1 MSGIYIHIP
10 FCKQA
15 CHYCDFHFSTNTNS
29 TVEMIEMICR
39 ELELR
44 KNYLGSDNPVESIYF
59 GGGTPS
65 LIPSPQIEKILDQI
79 HKHFTLNIKEVTLE
93 ANPDDL
99 NHVKLQELKALGV
112 DRLSIGIQTF
122 DAGILQFYNRAHS
135 AQESLNAIA
144 LAKAAGFQ
152 KLSIDLI
159 YGFPSE
165 NHDIWIKDLEIALA
179 QDPGHISSYCLTVEP
194 KTALGNWEKKGIYTP
209 STDDFAA
216 EQFEMLMESMG
227 KAGYVQYEISNF
239 GRPGQFAIHN
249 TNYWLGVPYLGV
261 GPSAHSFD
269 GKIRGANISNNALY
283 IKNLQRNELTFSE
296 EASSTIDTA
305 NDYILTSLRTIW
317 GLDLGYLRGNLG
329 FDLLRLK
336 RKETELLFNEN
347 LLLKENNRLLLT
359 ARGKLLADSIA
370 ASLFLE

>member
-29 TVEMIEMICR
+29 TVEMSAMICR
-39 ELELR
+39 ELEMR
-44 KNYLGSDNPVESIYF
+44 KNYLGFGSPIESIYF

-65 LIPSPQIEKILDQI
+65 LLPTQQIEKILDQV
-79 HKHFTLNIKEVTLE
+79 HKHFSLNLKEVTLE

-99 NHVKLQELKALGV
+99 NDKKLKDLRTLGV

-122 DAGILQFYNRAHS
+122 DAGILKFYNRAHT
-135 AQESLNAIA
+135 AEESLKAIT

-165 NHDIWIKDLEIALA
+165 NHDIWKRDLEIALM

-194 KTALGNWEKKGIYTP
+194 KTALGKWEKKGIYTP

-216 EQFEMLMESMG
+216 EQFEMLCRQLE
-227 KAGYVQYEISNF
+227 KAGYIQYEISNF
-239 GRPGQFAIHN
+239 GKSGEFALHN

-261 GPSAHSFD
+261 GPSAHAFD
-269 GKIRGANISNNALY
+269 GKIRGSNISNNAVY
-283 IKNLQRNELTFSE
+283 IKKLKGNELPFTE
-296 EASSTIDTA
+296 EATSPIDTA

-317 GLDLGYLRGNLG
+317 GLDLEYIQKSLG
-329 FDLLRLK
+329 FDLTQIK

-347 LLLKENNRLLLT
+347 LLLRENNRLLLT
-359 ARGKLLADSIA
+359 AKGKLLADSIA

>member
-29 TVEMIEMICR
+29 TAEMVDMICR

-44 KNYLGSDNPVESIYF
+44 KNYLNSENQVESIYF

-65 LIPSPQIEKILDQI
+65 LIPTLQIEKILNQI
-79 HKHFTLNIKEVTLE
+79 HKNFSLNVKEVTLE

-99 NHVKLQELKALGV
+99 NPIKLKELRALGV

-122 DAGILQFYNRAHS
+122 DEGILKFYNRAHT
-135 AQESLNAIA
+135 AEESLNAIA
-144 LAKAAGFQ
+144 LAKDSGFQ

-165 NHDIWIKDLEIALA
+165 NHDIWKKDLEIALS

-194 KTALGNWEKKGIYTP
+194 KTALGNWEKKGIYNP
-209 STDDFAA
+209 ATDDFAA
-216 EQFEMLMESMG
+216 EQFEMLCHHLE
-227 KAGYVQYEISNF
+227 KAGYIQYEISNF
-239 GRPGQFAIHN
+239 GKAGQFALHN

-269 GKIRGANISNNALY
+269 GKIRGANISNNAIY
-283 IKNLQRNELTFSE
+283 IKNLKKNELLFSE
-296 EASSTIDTA
+296 EATTVTDSA

-317 GLDLGYLRGNLG
+317 GLDLEYIQRNFG
-329 FDLLRLK
+329 FDLLQIK
-336 RKETELLFNEN
+336 RKEIAILLDEN
-347 LLLKENNRLLLT
+347 LLSKENNRLLLT
-359 ARGKLLADSIA
+359 AKGKLLADSIA
-370 ASLFLE
+370 SSLFLE

>member
-44 KNYLGSDNPVESIYF
+44 QNYLGSDNMVESIYF

-65 LIPSPQIEKILDQI
+65 LIPTLQIEKILDQI
-79 HKHFTLNIKEVTLE
+79 HKHFSLNIKEVTLE

-99 NHVKLQELKALGV
+99 NHIKLKELRALGV

-122 DAGILQFYNRAHS
+122 DAGILRFYNRAHT
-135 AQESLNAIA
+135 AEESLNAIA
-144 LAKAAGFQ
+144 QAKAAGFQ

-165 NHDIWIKDLEIALA
+165 NHDIWKRDLEIALA

-194 KTALGNWEKKGIYTP
+194 KTALGHWEKKGIYTP

-216 EQFEMLMESMG
+216 EQFELLCHHLE
-227 KAGYVQYEISNF
+227 KAGYIQYEISNF
-239 GRPGQFAIHN
+239 GKPGQFALHN

-269 GKIRGANISNNALY
+269 GKIRGANIANNAIY
-283 IKNLQRNELTFSE
+283 IKGLKRNELPFSE
-296 EASSTIDTA
+296 EASSPIDTA

-317 GLDLGYLRGNLG
+317 GLDLEYLHKNLG
-329 FDLLRLK
+329 FDLLQVK

-359 ARGKLLADSIA
+359 AKGKLLADSIA

>member
-1 MSGIYIHIP
+1 
-10 FCKQA
+10 
-15 CHYCDFHFSTNTNS
+15 
-29 TVEMIEMICR
+29 MIEMICR

-44 KNYLGSDNPVESIYF
+44 KNYLGSENQVESIYF

-65 LIPSPQIEKILDQI
+65 LIPTLQIETILDKI
-79 HKHFTLNIKEVTLE
+79 HKHFSLNIKEVTLE

-99 NHVKLQELKALGV
+99 NHLKLKELRALGV

-122 DAGILQFYNRAHS
+122 DAGILKFYNRAHT
-135 AQESLNAIA
+135 AEESLNAIA

-165 NHDIWIKDLEIALA
+165 NHDIWKKDLEIALA

-216 EQFEMLMESMG
+216 EQFELLCQHLEKS
-227 KAGYVQYEISNF
+227 GYIQYEISNF
-239 GRPGQFAIHN
+239 GKSGQFALHN

-269 GKIRGANISNNALY
+269 GKIRGANISNNAIY
-283 IKNLQRNELTFSE
+283 IKSLKRKELTFSE
-296 EASSTIDTA
+296 EATSAIDTA

-317 GLDLGYLRGNLG
+317 GLDLEYLHRSLG
-329 FDLLRLK
+329 FDLLRIK
-336 RKETELLFNEN
+336 RKETEFLLNEN

-359 ARGKLLADSIA
+359 TKGKLIADSIA

>member
-1 MSGIYIHIP
+1 
-10 FCKQA
+10 
-15 CHYCDFHFSTNTNS
+15 
-29 TVEMIEMICR
+29 MIEMICL

-44 KNYLGSDNPVESIYF
+44 KNYLGPDNQVESIYF

-65 LIPSPQIEKILDQI
+65 LIPTRQVEKILDQI
-79 HKHFTLNIKEVTLE
+79 HRHFSLNIKEVTLE

-99 NHVKLQELKALGV
+99 NHSKLKELRTLGI

-122 DAGILQFYNRAHS
+122 DAGILRFYNRAHT
-135 AQESLNAIA
+135 AEESLNAIA
-144 LAKAAGFQ
+144 MAKAAGFQ

-165 NHDIWIKDLEIALA
+165 NHDIWKKDLEIALA
-179 QDPGHISSYCLTVEP
+179 QNPGHISSYCLTVEP
-194 KTALGNWEKKGIYTP
+194 KTALGNWGKKGIYTP
-209 STDDFAA
+209 ATDDFAA
-216 EQFEMLMESMG
+216 EQFEMLIESMDR
-227 KAGYVQYEISNF
+227 AGYVQYEISNF

-269 GKIRGANISNNALY
+269 GIIRGANISNNAKY
-283 IKNLQRNELTFSE
+283 IKSLQRKELTFSE
-296 EASSTIDTA
+296 EATSIIDTA

-317 GLDLGYLRGNLG
+317 GLDLEYLQRIHG
-329 FDLLRLK
+329 FDLLRIK
-336 RKETELLFNEN
+336 RKETDFLLNEN
-347 LLLKENNRLLLT
+347 LLLKESNRLLLT
-359 ARGKLLADSIA
+359 PKGKLLADSIA